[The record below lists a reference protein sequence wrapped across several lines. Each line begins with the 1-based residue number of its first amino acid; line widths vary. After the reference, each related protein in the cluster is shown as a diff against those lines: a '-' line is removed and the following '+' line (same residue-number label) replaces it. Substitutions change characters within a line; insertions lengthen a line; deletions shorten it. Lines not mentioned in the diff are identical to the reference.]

1 MKTLIFLDD
10 ERNFEDVT
18 WINYPDYK
26 ETHIVRNTSTFF
38 DCLQINFVT
47 GATLKDLAFSFDH
60 DLAEF
65 VNGFE
70 KTGKTAANMLLNFM
84 LEYNFDPA
92 DLDYHV
98 HSKNP
103 VGKENIEGL
112 LEGYKNYYSGCCV

>member
-18 WINYPDYK
+18 WVKYPEYK
-26 ETHIVRNTSTFF
+26 EIYIVRNTSRFF
-38 DCLQINFVT
+38 SCLELSFVAR
-47 GATLKDLAFSFDH
+47 ATLKDLAFSFDH

-70 KTGKTAANMLLNFM
+70 NTGKTAANILLNFM
-84 LEYNFDPA
+84 LEYNFDPN

-103 VGKENIEGL
+103 VGKENIKGL
-112 LEGYKNYYSGCCV
+112 LEGYKRYYNNLNI